1 MEDTNSVSFD
11 QQQEG
16 QPATTSAPQVQEPV
30 VSNNGEVNQS
40 DVLKDAVANAIKE
53 ILPTVVQSSVQQ
65 ELRNFQSMADKMQ
78 ARIKKE
84 TQAAIDTL
92 KNAGVEI
99 TPKVQEAIATQT
111 KQKITS
117 ELSDSNSQ
125 PQPAQVDGRDTAS
138 VDASNVN
145 QIAEDYLK
153 KNNLPTI
160 ATNDPEAGIIITNG
174 TPEEYLRTYQAAAKA
189 KSLRLSQGQTAT
201 KAPPP
206 SQPITTSGGARGNP
220 ISTINDMDS
229 LYEMAIKRR

>member
-125 PQPAQVDGRDTAS
+125 PQSAQVDGRDTAN

-153 KNNLPTI
+153 KNNLPVI